1 MKFIILQILFFAVIA
16 SFAES
21 GQALT
26 PEECSQTG
34 QQCLCTA
41 FPGAGGPICTPL
53 KNIAYKESYELK
65 E

>member
-1 MKFIILQILFFAVIA
+1 MKFIILPILFFIVIA
-16 SFAES
+16 SFAEA

-26 PEECSQTG
+26 PEECSRTG

-53 KNIAYKESYELK
+53 RNMVNKVSYGVKE
-65 E
+65 

>member
-1 MKFIILQILFFAVIA
+1 MKFIILPILFFVMII
-16 SFAES
+16 SFAET
-21 GQALT
+21 GHALT
-26 PEECSQTG
+26 PKECSQAG

-53 KNIAYKESYELK
+53 QNVANKVGYGLK

>member
-1 MKFIILQILFFAVIA
+1 MKFIILPTLFFAMITFLA
-16 SFAES
+16 NG

-26 PEECSQTG
+26 PQECSQTG

-53 KNIAYKESYELK
+53 KNVAYKEGYGLK

>member
-1 MKFIILQILFFAVIA
+1 MKFIILPVLFFTMIS
-16 SFAES
+16 SFAET

-41 FPGAGGPICTPL
+41 FPGAGGPICTPFQNVAHGL
-53 KNIAYKESYELK
+53 KD
-65 E
+65 

>member
-1 MKFIILQILFFAVIA
+1 MKFIILPILFFAVIT
-16 SFAES
+16 SFAKV

-26 PEECSQTG
+26 PQECSQTG

-53 KNIAYKESYELK
+53 KNIAYKESYGLK
-65 E
+65 N

>member
-1 MKFIILQILFFAVIA
+1 MKFIILPILFFVVIV
-16 SFAES
+16 SFSEK

-53 KNIAYKESYELK
+53 QKVANKVGYGVKE
-65 E
+65 

>member
-1 MKFIILQILFFAVIA
+1 MKFITLPILFFITLIF
-16 SFAES
+16 SKG

-41 FPGAGGPICTPL
+41 FPGAGGPICTSL
-53 KNIAYKESYELK
+53 QNIAYKEGYGLK